1 MILKTEKVSDDDIEE
16 ANSVTISTDFL
27 HPETTRQRILK
38 MVASLHGECQKSIT
52 TRTIPSTTILY
63 KQIQDDGIEE
73 DIIGTKEPREHEEE
87 SLKKRIN
94 RSRQKTQDIMTV
106 MDKDN
111 LKRYDTFRRSGLHRN
126 LVKRWLPN
134 YLGVTSIHQ
143 NIVIMCSGVA
153 KVFAELNTF
162 HLSNPEAH
170 FVHDSSN
177 CFLKASSLRND
188 KKCFCFSSES
198 IMSCSYSTLFV
209 NIG

>member
-16 ANSVTISTDFL
+16 ANSVTISIDFL

-73 DIIGTKEPREHEEE
+73 DIIGTKEPREHEVE

-126 LVKRWLPN
+126 LVKDG
-134 YLGVTSIHQ
+134 YQI
-143 NIVIMCSGVA
+143 I
-153 KVFAELNTF
+153 
-162 HLSNPEAH
+162 
-170 FVHDSSN
+170 
-177 CFLKASSLRND
+177 
-188 KKCFCFSSES
+188 
-198 IMSCSYSTLFV
+198 
-209 NIG
+209 